1 MEKVIEKFQPKND
14 LNLYLTKIKLYD
26 GGSDGGVC

>member
-1 MEKVIEKFQPKND
+1 MAKAIEKFQPKRF
-14 LNLYLTKIKLYD
+14 LNLYLKKIKLYD